1 MHNQPLPG
9 FDRRLTG
16 PIHAPGISNTGH
28 PQEATMNPHRRRR
41 RRRAAAL
48 GLAACAALAAPAVA
62 EPGASYP
69 QPSAV
74 KIGDTPADYPGA
86 SRAPVAPA
94 PKTGDTPADYPGSP
108 GASTQSEPADDA
120 STGAPEAGG
129 FDWPSAA
136 IGAAGA
142 GLLIVLAVGGVS
154 VLSRRGT
161 RIAR

>member
-1 MHNQPLPG
+1 MK
-9 FDRRLTG
+9 
-16 PIHAPGISNTGH
+16 
-28 PQEATMNPHRRRR
+28 PHRRRHR
-41 RRRAAAL
+41 LRAAAL
-48 GLAACAALAAPAVA
+48 GLAACAALAAPAGALA
-62 EPGASYP
+62 EPGADYP
-69 QPSAV
+69 QLSTA

-94 PKTGDTPADYPGSP
+94 PKTGDTPADYPGMP
-108 GASTQSEPADDA
+108 GAPANSEPADA
-120 STGAPEAGG
+120 APTGVRAPEAGG

-154 VLSRRGT
+154 VLSRHRT